1 MPVVNDLVA
10 QVQSRLEEA
19 AGPSNDGEW
28 WSIKYEIRTAIIEAM
43 SDLMLL
49 IGRPTQEMTQQFTL
63 TPNTCFQT
71 LPVGVFLLTDIYGL
85 GGGLR
90 CVSLH
95 DMDYVQA
102 SWSSTW
108 SNDTNPNGPVRW
120 FPIGFNL
127 FGVHPAATAPTTVTI
142 TGIRYVT
149 TDSYPYTGT
158 EPLVFHDELEAAL
171 EQYAALYCK
180 LKETGPEVQTGLQL
194 YKEYL
199 SAAQR
204 NTEIEDR
211 RDPVIF
217 SPSFGGGSGLDPLV
231 RR

>member
-1 MPVVNDLVA
+1 MPTVNDLVS

-19 AGPSNDGEW
+19 AGPSGDGEV
-28 WSIKYEIRTAIIEAM
+28 WSIQFEIRTAIIEAM

-49 IGRPTQEMTQQFTL
+49 IGRPTQEIIQQFTL
-63 TPNTCFQT
+63 VPNTCFQT
-71 LPVGVFLLTDIYGL
+71 LPTSVFLLTNVYGV
-85 GGGLR
+85 GGELR

-95 DMDYVQA
+95 DMDYVQS

-108 SNDTNPNGPVRW
+108 SNDTSPTGPVRW

-127 FGVHPAATAPTTVTI
+127 FGISPACTVPTTVTI
-142 TGIRYVT
+142 TGIRYIT
-149 TDSYPYTGT
+149 TDSYPYSGNET
-158 EPLVFHDELEAAL
+158 LVFHDELEAAL
-171 EQYAALYCK
+171 EEYAAHYCRIKEQSAEFQQSLTLYRN
-180 LKETGPEVQTGLQL
+180 
-194 YKEYL
+194 YL
-199 SAAQR
+199 ATAKR
-204 NTEIEDR
+204 NSIIEDR